1 MAGAYTVFAN
11 NGVHLSPWMLAS
23 VRNANGDIVAD
34 FSPEAKQ
41 VLDPRTAYLT
51 QSLLEDV
58 MNYGTAATARRH
70 GFTAPAAGKTGTS
83 HDAWFAGYTSNLICI
98 VWVGNDDYTDV
109 KIQGA
114 DAAAPIWAE
123 FMKRAI
129 LLPQYSDVKA
139 FIPPPASPPSAS
151 TSPAVFLSTPPAQA
165 TASTPPSST
174 APHPPAPA
182 VRGLVSSPAPHSLWP
197 LLIDKPVGED
207 GYYMLTVAENLATT
221 HHLAYNYG
229 LTATGIQPLATFV
242 YAAIAVV
249 TNACGGD
256 PWTLV
261 RAVIVFGTL
270 LCLLFAWQIAVFA
283 HRFAPPE
290 QRSLVFTLAFFLVL
304 FDFSVFRTFIFGL
317 ETCVYLCCLAVC
329 ITLWHRIVSNSP
341 RWRDVVLLGV
351 GSGFA
356 GLARIDFGLIFALLL
371 LYLLLRRRASFAQV
385 AVCGALALAIVSPWF
400 LFVHRVTGGWMP
412 TSGTAESDLA
422 WRGVNRFDPWAR
434 AMMAHLVPWSYAGS
448 SNGFT
453 LALGLTGL
461 LLIVFLALRARALSA
476 ALRSPAVR
484 DTFLPWAV
492 AIFLLTL
499 VYAGFFHSTFFY
511 VRYFSPLLL
520 VTVPLLALLLAETD
534 LPQRRPLLFL
544 AELVVLFAALDF
556 YSLHRGRPGNPH
568 YPAAAYVHDNFPDV
582 HVGAFQSGVIGY
594 FNPNVEN
601 LDGKLNAGALR
612 AARTHTL
619 GQFIDDEGINVLVDW
634 PSYFDQQLPPGY
646 LATEWQPCAKAPPN
660 PQDICYIRR
669 SFLLAHPEFR

>member
-1 MAGAYTVFAN
+1 MDSTGEGKRLRIVCVVAALLFLAY
-11 NGVHLSPWMLAS
+11 GCLLA
-23 VRNANGDIVAD
+23 
-34 FSPEAKQ
+34 
-41 VLDPRTAYLT
+41 T
-51 QSLLEDV
+51 QS
-58 MNYGTAATARRH
+58 
-70 GFTAPAAGKTGTS
+70 
-83 HDAWFAGYTSNLICI
+83 
-98 VWVGNDDYTDV
+98 
-109 KIQGA
+109 
-114 DAAAPIWAE
+114 
-123 FMKRAI
+123 
-129 LLPQYSDVKA
+129 
-139 FIPPPASPPSAS
+139 
-151 TSPAVFLSTPPAQA
+151 
-165 TASTPPSST
+165 
-174 APHPPAPA
+174 

-256 PWTLV
+256 RWTLV
-261 RAVIVFGTL
+261 RAVIIFGTL
-270 LCLLFAWQIAVFA
+270 LCVLFAWQIAGFA

-351 GSGFA
+351 GAGFA

-461 LLIVFLALRARALSA
+461 LLIVFLALRARALRA
-476 ALRSPAVR
+476 ALRSSAVR

-568 YPAAAYVHDNFPDV
+568 YPAAAYVHANFPDV

-619 GQFIDDEGINVLVDW
+619 DQFIDHEGINVLIDW

-646 LATEWQPCAKAPPN
+646 LATEWQPCAKAPSN

-669 SFLLAHPEFR
+669 SFLLTHPAFR